1 MTNHYI
7 TWWNVENLFDVYDSD
22 IRPEWLAK
30 GLKAELKGW
39 TNSVLDKKINNL
51 SSVIKQINDNK
62 GPDLLGICEV
72 ENENVVKKLLSSLDI
87 PGRKYKVLHHD
98 TKDKRGIDIAFIY
111 DSNKYIYDD
120 LMFSYEV
127 LKRSSTRDILQVNLK
142 TKGGNELIVIGNHWP
157 SRSGG
162 QYSSEPYRMMAGETL
177 SYWMK
182 RILEIKGSKASV
194 LLMGDFN
201 DEPFNRSLTEY
212 ALSTISRYK
221 VVYGRN
227 PYLYNL
233 MWEITGKRIGSYVF
247 NSEPLMID
255 QFLISKGIVLNN
267 GKFGIEDNSVK
278 TELFDGM
285 VKGRY
290 NTPIRFG
297 RPSVKKSYNKMG
309 FSDHLP
315 ISVKMVEG

>member
-7 TWWNVENLFDVYDSD
+7 TWWNVENLFDVYNSD

-30 GLKAELKGW
+30 ALKAELKGW
-39 TNSVLDKKINNL
+39 TNSVLEKKINNL
-51 SSVIKQINDNK
+51 SSIIKQINNNM
-62 GPDLLGICEV
+62 GPDLLGVCEV
-72 ENENVVKKLLSSLDI
+72 ENENVVKKLISSLDI

-98 TKDKRGIDIAFIY
+98 TKDQRGIDIAFIY
-111 DSNKYIYDD
+111 DSKKYIYDG

-142 TKGGNELIVIGNHWP
+142 TKDGNDLIVIGNHWP

-194 LLMGDFN
+194 FLMGDFN
-201 DEPFNRSLTEY
+201 DEPFNRSLKEY

-233 MWEITGKRIGSYVF
+233 MWELVGKRIGSYVF

-267 GKFGIEDNSVK
+267 GKFSVEHDSVR
-278 TELFDGM
+278 TEIFDGM

-290 NTPIRFG
+290 DTPVRFG
-297 RPSVKKSYNKMG
+297 RPSGKKSYNPKG

-315 ISVKMVEG
+315 VSVNMVEG